1 MALLNPLAIAAVVFI
16 CALGSALAGMLIT
29 LPDRHRDQDTK
40 DTVKLVMGLIATIS
54 ALVLSLLIASAN
66 SSYNAQRSEL
76 QSLAAN
82 VILLDKLLESF
93 GPETR
98 ETREMLRS
106 AVIASHER
114 LWAPNRLQPMAA
126 NLVTGFLNKIQSL
139 SPTTD
144 AQRIIQ
150 GRIVQ
155 VGEALVQTRLLMFEQ
170 LGDEVSLPVLTVL
183 VGWICMLFLGFGLFT
198 RLHLTVAIA
207 VISGAASVSG
217 AIFLILELSDPFG
230 GLLKLSDAPVQ
241 NALTQLSP

>member
-1 MALLNPLAIAAVVFI
+1 MSPLAIASVVFV
-16 CALGSALAGMLIT
+16 CALGSALVGMLIT

-40 DTVKLVMGLIATIS
+40 DTVKLVLGLIATIS

-66 SSYNAQRSEL
+66 GSYNAQRSEL

-82 VILLDKLLESF
+82 VILLDKLLESY

-98 ETREMLRS
+98 ETRELLRN
-106 AVIASHER
+106 AVTEGHER
-114 LWAPNRLQPMAA
+114 LWAPGGVQPMAP
-126 NLVTGFLNKIQSL
+126 NLVTGFLNKIQSF
-139 SPTTD
+139 SPKTD

-155 VGEALVQTRLLMFEQ
+155 VGETLVQTRLLMFEQ
-170 LGDEVSLPVLTVL
+170 LGDEVSRPVLTVL

-198 RLHLTVAIA
+198 RLHLTVATA

-230 GLLKLSDAPVQ
+230 GLLRLSDAPLQHV
-241 NALTQLSP
+241 LTQLGR

>member
-1 MALLNPLAIAAVVFI
+1 MNPLAIAAVVFV
-16 CALGSALAGMLIT
+16 CALGSALAGTLIT

-66 SSYNAQRSEL
+66 GTYNAQRSEL

-82 VILLDKLLESF
+82 VILLDKLLESY

-106 AVIASHER
+106 AVAASHER
-114 LWAPNRLQPMAA
+114 LWAPGGVEPMAA

-155 VGEALVQTRLLMFEQ
+155 IGETLVQTRLLMFEQ
-170 LGDEVSLPVLTVL
+170 LGDEVSVPVLTVL

-198 RLHLTVAIA
+198 RFHLTVAIA
-207 VISGAASVSG
+207 VLSGAAAVSG
-217 AIFLILELSDPFG
+217 AIFLILELNDPFG
-230 GLLKLSDAPVQ
+230 GLLRLSDAPLRH
-241 NALTQLSP
+241 ALTQMAR

>member
-1 MALLNPLAIAAVVFI
+1 MSPLAIASVVFV
-16 CALGSALAGMLIT
+16 CALGSAIAGMLIT
-29 LPDRHRDQDTK
+29 LPDRHRDQDSK

-66 SSYNAQRSEL
+66 GLYNAQRSEL

-82 VILLDKLLESF
+82 VILLDKLLESY

-98 ETREMLRS
+98 ETREMLRN
-106 AVIASHER
+106 AVTASHER
-114 LWAPNRLQPMAA
+114 LWAPGGVQPMAA

-144 AQRIIQ
+144 AQRNIQ

-155 VGEALVQTRLLMFEQ
+155 VGETLVQTRLLMFEQ

-217 AIFLILELSDPFG
+217 AIFLILELSEPFG
-230 GLLKLSDAPVQ
+230 GLLRLSDAPLQHV
-241 NALTQLSP
+241 LTQLGR

>member
-1 MALLNPLAIAAVVFI
+1 MSPFAIASIIFGCALSSAVV
-16 CALGSALAGMLIT
+16 GMLIT
-29 LPDRHRDQDTK
+29 LPDHHRDQDTK

-66 SSYNAQRSEL
+66 GSYNAQRSEL

-82 VILLDKLLESF
+82 VILLDRLLVSY

-98 ETREMLRS
+98 ETREMLHNS
-106 AVIASHER
+106 VVASHER
-114 LWAPNRLQPMAA
+114 IWAPGGVEPMAP
-126 NLVTGFLNKIQSL
+126 NLVTGFLNKIQTL
-139 SPTTD
+139 SPQTD

-155 VGEALVQTRLLMFEQ
+155 VGETLVQTRLLMFEQ
-170 LGDEVSLPVLTVL
+170 LGDEVSLPVLAVL
-183 VGWICMLFLGFGLFT
+183 VGWICILFLGFGLFT

-207 VISGAASVSG
+207 VVSGALSVSG

-230 GLLKLSDAPVQ
+230 GLLRISDSPLRHALVQ
-241 NALTQLSP
+241 ITR

>member
-1 MALLNPLAIAAVVFI
+1 
-16 CALGSALAGMLIT
+16 
-29 LPDRHRDQDTK
+29 
-40 DTVKLVMGLIATIS
+40 
-54 ALVLSLLIASAN
+54 
-66 SSYNAQRSEL
+66 
-76 QSLAAN
+76 
-82 VILLDKLLESF
+82 
-93 GPETR
+93 
-98 ETREMLRS
+98 
-106 AVIASHER
+106 
-114 LWAPNRLQPMAA
+114 MAA

-155 VGEALVQTRLLMFEQ
+155 VGESLVQTRLLMFEQ

-230 GLLKLSDAPVQ
+230 GLLRLSDAPLQHVLMQ
-241 NALTQLSP
+241 MGR